1 MKGIAIAERRQPDL
15 GISGTE
21 TKERTHAEEIKGKE
35 GYPYWYFGSMLVAYV
50 QSFLA
55 G

>member
-21 TKERTHAEEIKGKE
+21 TKERTHAEEIKCKE
-35 GYPYWYFGSMLVAYV
+35 GYPSWYFGSMFIYDI
-50 QSFLA
+50 
-55 G
+55 